1 MHSTHIDGFGDAGDT
16 GVLRILP
23 DGVVGG
29 ACHLSGV
36 IRLFRY
42 QMLKNIIEYLLN

>member
-1 MHSTHIDGFGDAGDT
+1 MHPTHIYGLGDAGDT

-29 ACHLSGV
+29 AFHLSDV

-42 QMLKNIIEYLLN
+42 RMLKNIIEYLLN